1 MKKFK
6 NIIMDYGNVI
16 FAIDFNRTQEAL
28 TQIGI
33 QNVNEFFAH
42 KGHHPVFDNF
52 ETGEISAD
60 QFREEIRRIAQDFSL
75 TDTQIDAAWNSL
87 LIGVPSATNHDVLLD
102 LKNNYRTFLLSN
114 NNEIHY
120 NWILDYLQKEFNLKN
135 YNGFFEKA
143 YFSHLMGM
151 RKPHAKI
158 FEKVIADNNL
168 DVHETLFI
176 DDSPQHLAGAQKAGL
191 NTLLMNVHP
200 KELSTFLKENGLL

>member
-6 NIIMDYGNVI
+6 NIIFDYGNVI

-33 QNVNEFFAH
+33 QHVNEFFAH
-42 KGHHPVFDNF
+42 KGHHQLFNDF
-52 ETGEISAD
+52 ETGSISSN
-60 QFREEIRRIAQDFSL
+60 QFREEIRKIAQNSAL

-87 LIGVPSATNHDVLLD
+87 LIGVPTTANHEILLN

-120 NWILDYLQKEFNLKN
+120 NWILDYIQKEFDIKS
-135 YNGFFEKA
+135 YDDFFEKA

-151 RKPHAKI
+151 RKPNAEI
-158 FEKVIADNNL
+158 FERVIAENNL
-168 DVHETLFI
+168 NVDETLFL

-191 NTLLMNVHP
+191 NTLLMDVHP
-200 KELSTFLKENGLL
+200 KDLSTFLKHYSLL